1 MATYSTVQST
11 FPKVAEQI
19 INYNKNIVDILT
31 NLSKISETQ
40 DTVISFTVA
49 DENGVSRSYT
59 MPSLLGIQKELQRL
73 DNNIKSLYSIDASGS
88 LVRTEG
94 SNAFK
99 KIITVDLNREP
110 QDIGVLTSVAKF
122 KQSPNWF
129 FDSLLNPLLSV
140 EFDLTGIDDNVRKIQ
155 SRRYIVD
162 FAKNSDGTLT
172 TLGQS
177 ALNSFNDNFIGKAT
191 GAGDLSSFLNWH
203 RTTPGVVEPNN
214 PRYDEQIFDCE
225 PNSVQFDGLFD
236 VLKMDEDR
244 INRKLFIVL
253 NKLEYRDILSNS
265 SRNLAIGDEVVV
277 NTIGQ
282 NSKASTRYKII
293 EINTNSY
300 GDGAGVRME
309 RLDGFDPITT
319 GIGTLKLYS
328 PVIYSKKVRISIG
341 YDERN
346 VVFLKP
352 VNADSNIVAKN
363 WSRGT
368 AFYTNDLL
376 LEDSSDAN
384 GTSLQQFYIDYVYD
398 YGTVLKDL
406 VAKKIPNTLAGQPNI
421 VTLNPDNFKVVQINQ
436 HLTDTPDANLI
447 KQKHNIQLNLK
458 SEIEQLQSA
467 ISDRG
472 KKLKVSKFKSISEKK
487 KFDIEIDDLQ
497 LKRES
502 KAKQL
507 ATIAQEIINISNN
520 PNSKVEPKFRLRGFW
535 SIPESVAT
543 RGTKPQEI
551 VQFRVQYKYVSK
563 DGKETPVE
571 TFQVDSANN
580 KASFSNWEEFK
591 TDARKR
597 VFDSTTGE
605 YSWQMEDVADA
616 DTPNINQIDIPIQQ
630 NETVQFRVKAI
641 SEVGWPDSA
650 VESEWSEI
658 LSIEFPDDLNNVY
671 QENDINAILQS
682 ATKEELK
689 VTMSNELTAK
699 GLDEHLADQITV
711 EGKVYLHDSES
722 ILSGFKDE
730 NGQSL
735 DLYEYLQ
742 SLQNRIKSLEDRI
755 NRVKGE
761 LEVIVFRNNQEFA
774 ISNGSETVFNVEC
787 EDYLESFTAQGV
799 PTGRVYE
806 NNIYVIK
813 DFVVRIRNKSTSP
826 LGLLSNRTYLQN
838 SAVYNTAVPQC
849 FWVNDKDELMT
860 SDISGSTKT
869 QINYQFVW
877 SVNYDSV
884 SDTTV
889 TKLSENVGN
898 AFTTNNSITGVL
910 SSNEFNVGY
919 NETNVLNF
927 IGNNLSLLEPIKWI
941 DNSTSVASTTK
952 LLTTIHPVVQD
963 LEKITE
969 TNSDKVKT
977 INTGEQNDI
986 IVPINIYFKLNA
998 LDTNQQG
1005 LNYQYVNLNNSTKTV
1020 KHIKKIKF
1028 FLENESENRP
1038 FTFSLKFN
1046 INRNKVIM
1054 KKITPALNTQIK

>member
-1 MATYSTVQST
+1 MATYSTVQSS

-19 INYNKNIVDILT
+19 INYNKNIIDILT
-31 NLSKISETQ
+31 NLSKITETQ
-40 DTVISFTVA
+40 NTTIDFTVA
-49 DENGVSRSYT
+49 DENGAAKTYT
-59 MPSLLGIQKELQRL
+59 MPSLLGINKELQRL
-73 DNNIKSLYSIDASGS
+73 ESNIKSLYSIDGVGS
-88 LVRTEG
+88 LIRTEG
-94 SNAFK
+94 SNNFK
-99 KIITVDLNREP
+99 KIITIDLNREP
-110 QDIGVLTSVAKF
+110 QDLGIISSVVKF

-140 EFDLTGIDDNVRKIQ
+140 EFDLSGIEDNVRKIL

-162 FAKNSDGTLT
+162 FAKNTDGTIT
-172 TLGQS
+172 PLGQS
-177 ALNSFNDNFIGKAT
+177 ALNSFNDNFVGKAT
-191 GAGDLSSFLNWH
+191 GAGSLNNFLNWH
-203 RTTPGVVEPNN
+203 TTTPGVVDPNN
-214 PRYDEQIFDCE
+214 PRYDEQMFDCE
-225 PNSVQFDGLFD
+225 PNTLLYDGLFN
-236 VLKMDEDR
+236 VFKFNEDK
-244 INRKLFIVL
+244 INRKLFVVL
-253 NKLEYRDILSNS
+253 DKLEYRDIQNNS
-265 SRNLAIGDEVVV
+265 QRTLAIGDELIV
-277 NTIGQ
+277 NTLGQ
-282 NSKASTRYKII
+282 NIKAASRYKII
-293 EINTNSY
+293 EINTS
-300 GDGAGVRME
+300 ASSPQLRLE
-309 RLDGFDPITT
+309 RIEGFDPITV

-328 PVIYSKKVRISIG
+328 PVAFAKRVRISIG

-346 VVFLKP
+346 VIFLKP
-352 VNADSNIVAKN
+352 VSAETNIVAKN
-363 WSRGT
+363 WSSGT
-368 AFYTNDLL
+368 AFFTNDLL
-376 LEDSSDAN
+376 LEDASAAN

-406 VAKKIPNTLAGQPNI
+406 VAKKIPNALAGQPNL
-421 VTLNPDNFKVVQINQ
+421 VTLNSDNFKVVQINQ

-447 KQKHNIQLNLK
+447 KQKHNIQLNIK
-458 SEIEQLQSA
+458 SEIEQIQNA

-472 KKLKVSKFKSISEKK
+472 KKLKISKFKSISEKK
-487 KFDIEIDDLQ
+487 KFDIDLDDLQ

-507 ATIAQEIINISNN
+507 STIAQEIINISNN

-535 SIPESVAT
+535 SIPEAVAT

-551 VQFRVQYKYVSK
+551 VQFKVQYKYVSK

-571 TFQVDSANN
+571 TFQVDNANN
-580 KASFSNWEEFK
+580 KAAFSNWETYT

-597 VFDSTTGE
+597 VFDAKTGE
-605 YSWQMEDVADA
+605 YSWQIENVADA
-616 DTPNINQIDIPIQQ
+616 DTPNINQIDISIQQ
-630 NETVQFRVKAI
+630 NESVQFRVAAI
-641 SEVGWPDSA
+641 SEVGWPDSP
-650 VESEWSEI
+650 VISEYSEI
-658 LSIEFPDDLNNVY
+658 LTIEFPDDLNNVY

-689 VTMSNELTAK
+689 VSMSNELSAK
-699 GLDEHLADQITV
+699 GLDDHLSEQLTID
-711 EGKVYLHDSES
+711 GKFYSHDSDS

-730 NGQSL
+730 NGASL

-742 SLQNRIKSLEDRI
+742 TLQNRIKSLEDRI

-761 LEVIVFRNNQEFA
+761 LEIIVFRNNQEFT
-774 ISNGSETVFNVEC
+774 ITNGSETVFNIEC
-787 EDYLESFTAQGV
+787 EDYLESFTAQGI

-813 DFVVRIRNKSTSP
+813 DFVVRIKNKSTSP

-838 SAVYNTAVPQC
+838 SSVYNTSVPQS
-849 FWVNDKDELMT
+849 FWVNEKDELMT

-869 QINYQFVW
+869 QINNQFIW

-884 SDTTV
+884 SDSSV
-889 TKLSENVGN
+889 AKLSENIGN
-898 AFTTNNSITGVL
+898 NFTTNNSITGIL
-910 SSNEFNVGY
+910 SSKEFNAGY
-919 NETNVLNF
+919 IETTVLNF

-952 LLTTIHPVVQD
+952 LLTSIHPVVQD

-977 INTGEQNDI
+977 VNSGDQNDI
-986 IVPINIYFKLNA
+986 IIPINIYFKMNA

-1005 LNYQYVNLNNSTKTV
+1005 LNYQYVNLNNSNKTI

-1028 FLENESENRP
+1028 FLENEAENRP

-1046 INRNKVIM
+1046 INRNKVIL

>member
-1 MATYSTVQST
+1 MATYSTVQSS

-19 INYNKNIVDILT
+19 INYNKNIIDILT
-31 NLSKISETQ
+31 NLSKITETQ
-40 DTVISFTVA
+40 NTTIDFTVA
-49 DENGVSRSYT
+49 DENGAAKTYT

-73 DNNIKSLYSIDASGS
+73 ESNIKSLYSIDGPGS
-88 LVRTEG
+88 LIRTEG
-94 SNAFK
+94 SNNFK
-99 KIITVDLNREP
+99 KIITIDLNREP
-110 QDIGVLTSVAKF
+110 QDLGIISSVVKF

-140 EFDLTGIDDNVRKIQ
+140 EFDLSGIEDNVRKIL

-162 FAKNSDGTLT
+162 FAKNTDGTIT
-172 TLGQS
+172 PLGQS
-177 ALNSFNDNFIGKAT
+177 ALNSFNDNFVGKAT
-191 GAGDLSSFLNWH
+191 GAGSLNNFLNWH
-203 RTTPGVVEPNN
+203 TTTPGVVDPNN
-214 PRYDEQIFDCE
+214 PRYDEQMFDCE
-225 PNSVQFDGLFD
+225 PNTLLYDGLFN
-236 VLKMDEDR
+236 VNAFDEDK
-244 INRKLFIVL
+244 INRKLFVVL
-253 NKLEYRDILSNS
+253 DKLEYRDIQNNS
-265 SRNLAIGDEVVV
+265 QRTLAIGDELIV
-277 NTIGQ
+277 NTLGQ
-282 NSKASTRYKII
+282 NIKAASRYKII
-293 EINTNSY
+293 EINTS
-300 GDGAGVRME
+300 ASSPRLRLE
-309 RLDGFDPITT
+309 RIEGFDPITV

-328 PVIYSKKVRISIG
+328 PVAFAKRVRISIG

-346 VVFLKP
+346 VIFLKP
-352 VNADSNIVAKN
+352 VNAETNIIAKN
-363 WSRGT
+363 WSSGT
-368 AFYTNDLL
+368 AFFTNDLL
-376 LEDSSDAN
+376 LEDSSAAN

-406 VAKKIPNTLAGQPNI
+406 VAKKIPNALAGQPNS
-421 VTLNPDNFKVVQINQ
+421 VTLNSDNFKVVQINQ

-447 KQKHNIQLNLK
+447 KQKHNIQLNIK
-458 SEIEQLQSA
+458 SEIEQIQNA

-472 KKLKVSKFKSISEKK
+472 KKLKISKFKSISEKK
-487 KFDIEIDDLQ
+487 KFDIDLDDLQ

-507 ATIAQEIINISNN
+507 STIAQEIINISNN

-535 SIPESVAT
+535 SIPEAVAT

-551 VQFRVQYKYVSK
+551 VQFKVQYKYVSK

-571 TFQVDSANN
+571 TFQVDNTNN
-580 KASFSNWEEFK
+580 KAAFSNWETYT

-597 VFDSTTGE
+597 VFDAKTGE
-605 YSWQMEDVADA
+605 YSWQIENVADA

-630 NETVQFRVKAI
+630 NESVQFRVAAI
-641 SEVGWPDSA
+641 SEVGWPDSP
-650 VESEWSEI
+650 VESEYSEI
-658 LSIEFPDDLNNVY
+658 LTIEFPDDLNNVY

-689 VTMSNELTAK
+689 VSMSNELSAK
-699 GLDEHLADQITV
+699 GLDDHLSEQLTID
-711 EGKVYLHDSES
+711 GKFYSHDSDS

-730 NGQSL
+730 NGASL

-742 SLQNRIKSLEDRI
+742 TLQNRIKSLEDRI

-761 LEVIVFRNNQEFA
+761 LEIIVFRNNQEFT
-774 ISNGSETVFNVEC
+774 ITNGSETVFNIEC
-787 EDYLESFTAQGV
+787 EDYLESFTAQGI

-813 DFVVRIRNKSTSP
+813 DFVVRIKNKSTSP

-838 SAVYNTAVPQC
+838 SSVYNTSVPQS
-849 FWVNDKDELMT
+849 FWVNEKDELMT

-869 QINYQFVW
+869 QINNQFIW

-884 SDTTV
+884 SDSSV
-889 TKLSENVGN
+889 AKLSENIGN
-898 AFTTNNSITGVL
+898 NFTTNNSITGIL
-910 SSNEFNVGY
+910 SSKEFNAGY
-919 NETNVLNF
+919 IETTVLNF

-952 LLTTIHPVVQD
+952 LLTSIHPVVQD

-977 INTGEQNDI
+977 VNSGDQNDI
-986 IVPINIYFKLNA
+986 IIPINIYFKMNA

-1005 LNYQYVNLNNSTKTV
+1005 LNYQYVNLNNSNKTI

-1028 FLENESENRP
+1028 FLENEAENRP

-1046 INRNKVIM
+1046 INRNKVIL

>member
-1 MATYSTVQST
+1 MATYSTVQSS

-19 INYNKNIVDILT
+19 INYNKNIIDILT
-31 NLSKISETQ
+31 NLSKITETQ
-40 DTVISFTVA
+40 NTTIDFTVA
-49 DENGVSRSYT
+49 DENGAAKTYT
-59 MPSLLGIQKELQRL
+59 MPSLLGINKELQRL
-73 DNNIKSLYSIDASGS
+73 ESNIKSLYSIDGPGS
-88 LVRTEG
+88 LIRTEG
-94 SNAFK
+94 SNNFK
-99 KIITVDLNREP
+99 KIITIDLNREP
-110 QDIGVLTSVAKF
+110 QDLGIISSVVKF

-140 EFDLTGIDDNVRKIQ
+140 EFDLSGIEDNVRKIL

-162 FAKNSDGTLT
+162 FAKNTDGTIT
-172 TLGQS
+172 PLGQS
-177 ALNSFNDNFIGKAT
+177 ALNSFNDNFVGKAT
-191 GAGDLSSFLNWH
+191 GAGSLNNFLNWH
-203 RTTPGVVEPNN
+203 TTTPGVVDPNN
-214 PRYDEQIFDCE
+214 PRYDEQMFDCE
-225 PNSVQFDGLFD
+225 PNTLLYDGLFN
-236 VLKMDEDR
+236 VFKFNEDK
-244 INRKLFIVL
+244 INRKLFVVL
-253 NKLEYRDILSNS
+253 DKLEYRDIQNNS
-265 SRNLAIGDEVVV
+265 QRTLAIGDELIV
-277 NTIGQ
+277 NTLGQ
-282 NSKASTRYKII
+282 NIKAASRYKII
-293 EINTNSY
+293 EINTS
-300 GDGAGVRME
+300 ASSPQLRLE
-309 RLDGFDPITT
+309 RIEGFDPITV

-328 PVIYSKKVRISIG
+328 PVAFAKRVRISIG

-346 VVFLKP
+346 VIFLKP
-352 VNADSNIVAKN
+352 VSAETNIVAKN
-363 WSRGT
+363 WSSGT
-368 AFYTNDLL
+368 AFFTNDLL
-376 LEDSSDAN
+376 LEDASAAN

-406 VAKKIPNTLAGQPNI
+406 VAKKIPNALAGQPNS
-421 VTLNPDNFKVVQINQ
+421 VTLNSDNFKVVQINQ

-447 KQKHNIQLNLK
+447 KQKHNIQLNIK
-458 SEIEQLQSA
+458 SEIEQIQNA

-472 KKLKVSKFKSISEKK
+472 KKLKISKFKSISEKK
-487 KFDIEIDDLQ
+487 KFDIDLDDLQ

-507 ATIAQEIINISNN
+507 STIAQEIINISNN

-535 SIPESVAT
+535 SIPEAVAT

-551 VQFRVQYKYVSK
+551 VQFKVQYKYVSK

-571 TFQVDSANN
+571 TFQVDNTNN
-580 KASFSNWEEFK
+580 KAAFSNWETYT

-597 VFDSTTGE
+597 VFDAKTGE
-605 YSWQMEDVADA
+605 YSWQIENVADA

-630 NETVQFRVKAI
+630 NESVQFRVAAI
-641 SEVGWPDSA
+641 SEVGWPDSP
-650 VESEWSEI
+650 VESEYSEI
-658 LSIEFPDDLNNVY
+658 LTIEFPDDLNNVY

-689 VTMSNELTAK
+689 VSMSNELSAK
-699 GLDEHLADQITV
+699 GLDDHLSEQLTID
-711 EGKVYLHDSES
+711 GKFYSHDSDS

-730 NGQSL
+730 NGASL

-742 SLQNRIKSLEDRI
+742 TLQNRIKSLEDRI

-761 LEVIVFRNNQEFA
+761 LEIIVFRNNQEFT
-774 ISNGSETVFNVEC
+774 ITNGSETVFNIEC
-787 EDYLESFTAQGV
+787 EDYLESFTAQGI

-813 DFVVRIRNKSTSP
+813 DFVVRIKNKSTSP

-838 SAVYNTAVPQC
+838 SSVYNTSVPQS
-849 FWVNDKDELMT
+849 FWVNEKDELMT

-869 QINYQFVW
+869 QINNQFIW

-884 SDTTV
+884 SDSSV
-889 TKLSENVGN
+889 AKLSENIGN
-898 AFTTNNSITGVL
+898 NFTTNNSITGIL
-910 SSNEFNVGY
+910 SSKEFNAGY
-919 NETNVLNF
+919 IETTVLNF

-952 LLTTIHPVVQD
+952 LLTSIHPVVQD

-977 INTGEQNDI
+977 VNSGDQNDI
-986 IVPINIYFKLNA
+986 IIPINIYFKMNA

-1005 LNYQYVNLNNSTKTV
+1005 LNYQYVNLNNSNKTI

-1028 FLENESENRP
+1028 FLENEAENRP

-1046 INRNKVIM
+1046 INRNKVIL

>member
-1 MATYSTVQST
+1 MATFSTVQSS

-40 DTVISFTVA
+40 DTTVQFTVA
-49 DENGVSRSYT
+49 DENGASRSYT
-59 MPSLLGIQKELQRL
+59 MPSLLGIQKELERL
-73 DNNIKSLYSIDASGS
+73 DMNIRSLYSIDAAGS
-88 LVRTEG
+88 LIRTEG
-94 SNAFK
+94 SNSFK

-110 QDIGVLTSVAKF
+110 QDLGIISSVAKF

-140 EFDLTGIDDNVRKIQ
+140 EFELAGMEDSVRKIL

-162 FAKNSDGTLT
+162 FAKNNDGTLT

-177 ALNSFNDNFIGKAT
+177 ALNSFNDNFVGKAT
-191 GAGDLSSFLNWH
+191 GAGSLTNFLNWH
-203 RTTPGVVEPNN
+203 RQTPGVMEPNN
-214 PRYDEQIFDCE
+214 PRYDEQMFDLE
-225 PNSVQFDGLFD
+225 PNSLQYEGIFNVTT
-236 VLKMDEDR
+236 MRPDR
-244 INRKLFIVL
+244 INRKLFIQL
-253 NKLEYRDILSNS
+253 DKLEYRDIQNNTQRTLVV
-265 SRNLAIGDEVVV
+265 GDELLV
-277 NTIGQ
+277 NTFGQ
-282 NSKASTRYKII
+282 SAKASTRYKIL
-293 EINTNSY
+293 EINTDV
-300 GDGAGVRME
+300 GFGVRLE
-309 RLDGFDPITT
+309 RIDGFDPITV

-328 PVIYSKKVRISIG
+328 PVLYSKRVRISIG

-352 VNADSNIVAKN
+352 VNAENNLVAKN
-363 WSRGT
+363 WSSGT

-376 LEDSSDAN
+376 LEDPSDAN
-384 GTSLQQFYIDYVYD
+384 GTSLQQFYVDYVYD

-406 VAKKIPNTLAGQPNI
+406 VAKKIPNTLASAPNV

-436 HLTDTPDANLI
+436 HLTDTPDANLV
-447 KQKHNIQLNLK
+447 KQKHNIQLNIK
-458 SEIEQLQSA
+458 SEIEQIQNA

-472 KKLKVSKFKSISEKK
+472 KKLKVTKFKSISEKK
-487 KFDIEIDDLQ
+487 KFDIELDDLQ
-497 LKRES
+497 LKRAS

-507 ATIAQEIINISNN
+507 ADIAKEIINISNN
-520 PNSKVEPKFRLRGFW
+520 PNSKVEPKFRMRGFW
-535 SIPESVAT
+535 AMPESVAT

-571 TFQVDSANN
+571 TFQVDNPN
-580 KASFSNWEEFK
+580 KLASFSNWIEFK

-597 VFDSTTGE
+597 TFDPTTGE
-605 YSWQMEDVADA
+605 YSWKIEDVESA

-630 NETVQFRVKAI
+630 NETIQFRVASI
-641 SEVGWPDSA
+641 SEVGWPDSP
-650 VESEWSEI
+650 VESEFSEI
-658 LSIEFPDDLNNVY
+658 LTVSFPDDLNNVY
-671 QENDINAILQS
+671 QENDINAILQAAS
-682 ATKEELK
+682 KEELK
-689 VTMSNELTAK
+689 ITMTNELTSK
-699 GLDEHLADQITV
+699 GLDEHLSEQITID
-711 EGKVYLHDSES
+711 GKVYLHDTQS
-722 ILSGFKDE
+722 IISGFKDE
-730 NGQSL
+730 NGNSL

-742 SLQNRIKSLEDRI
+742 SLQNRIKSLEDKI

-761 LEVIVFRNNQEFA
+761 LEVIVFRNNQEFV
-774 ISNGSETVFNVEC
+774 ITNGSETVFNIEC
-787 EDYLESFTAQGV
+787 EDYLESFTGQGI

-813 DFVVRIRNKSTSP
+813 DFVVRIKNKSTSP

-838 SAVYNTAVPQC
+838 SAVYNTGVPQC
-849 FWVNDKDELMT
+849 FWVNEKDELMT

-889 TKLSENVGN
+889 TKLSENIGN
-898 AFTTNNSITGVL
+898 NFTTNNSVTGIL

-919 NETNVLNF
+919 NETSVLNF
-927 IGNNLSLLEPIKWI
+927 IGNNLSLLEPVKWI

-952 LLTTIHPVVQD
+952 LLTSIHPVVQD

-977 INTGEQNDI
+977 VNSGDSNDI
-986 IVPINIYFKLNA
+986 VIPINIYFKLNA

-1005 LNYQYVNLNNSTKTV
+1005 LNYQYVNFNNSSKTV
-1020 KHIKKIKF
+1020 KHIKKVKF
-1028 FLENESENRP
+1028 FLENEAENRP

>member
-1 MATYSTVQST
+1 MATYSTVQSS

-19 INYNKNIVDILT
+19 INYNKNIIDILT
-31 NLSKISETQ
+31 NLSKITETQ
-40 DTVISFTVA
+40 NTTIDFTVA
-49 DENGVSRSYT
+49 DENGASKTYT

-73 DNNIKSLYSIDASGS
+73 ESNIKSLYSIDGPGS
-88 LVRTEG
+88 LIRTEG
-94 SNAFK
+94 SNNFK
-99 KIITVDLNREP
+99 KIITIDLNREP
-110 QDIGVLTSVAKF
+110 QDLGIISSVVKF

-140 EFDLTGIDDNVRKIQ
+140 EFDLSGIEDNVRKIL

-162 FAKNSDGTLT
+162 FAKNTDGTIT
-172 TLGQS
+172 PLGQS
-177 ALNSFNDNFIGKAT
+177 ALNSFNDNFVGKAT
-191 GAGDLSSFLNWH
+191 GAGSLNNFLNWH
-203 RTTPGVVEPNN
+203 TTTPGVVDPNN
-214 PRYDEQIFDCE
+214 PRYDEQMFDCE
-225 PNSVQFDGLFD
+225 PNTLLYDGLFN
-236 VLKMDEDR
+236 VNAFDEDK
-244 INRKLFIVL
+244 INRKLFVVL
-253 NKLEYRDILSNS
+253 DKLEYRDIQNNS
-265 SRNLAIGDEVVV
+265 QRTLAIGDELIV
-277 NTIGQ
+277 NTLGQ
-282 NSKASTRYKII
+282 NIKAASRYKII
-293 EINTNSY
+293 EINTS
-300 GDGAGVRME
+300 ASSPRLRLE
-309 RLDGFDPITT
+309 RIEGFDPITV

-328 PVIYSKKVRISIG
+328 PVAFAKRVRISIG

-346 VVFLKP
+346 VIFLKP
-352 VNADSNIVAKN
+352 VNAETNIIAKN
-363 WSRGT
+363 WSSGT
-368 AFYTNDLL
+368 AFFTNDLL
-376 LEDSSDAN
+376 LEDSSAAN

-406 VAKKIPNTLAGQPNI
+406 VAKKIPNALAGQPNS
-421 VTLNPDNFKVVQINQ
+421 VTLNSDNFKVVQINQ

-447 KQKHNIQLNLK
+447 KQKHNIQLNIK
-458 SEIEQLQSA
+458 SEIEQIQNA

-472 KKLKVSKFKSISEKK
+472 KKLKISKFKSISEKK
-487 KFDIEIDDLQ
+487 KFDIDLDDLQ

-507 ATIAQEIINISNN
+507 STIAQEIINISNN

-535 SIPESVAT
+535 SIPEAVAT

-551 VQFRVQYKYVSK
+551 VQFKVQYKYVSK

-571 TFQVDSANN
+571 TFQVDNTNN
-580 KASFSNWEEFK
+580 KAAFSNWETYT

-597 VFDSTTGE
+597 VFDAKTGE
-605 YSWQMEDVADA
+605 YSWQIENVADA

-630 NETVQFRVKAI
+630 NESVQFRVAAI
-641 SEVGWPDSA
+641 SEVGWPDSP
-650 VESEWSEI
+650 VESEYSEI
-658 LSIEFPDDLNNVY
+658 LTIEFPDDLNNVY

-689 VTMSNELTAK
+689 VSMSNELSAK
-699 GLDEHLADQITV
+699 GLDDHLSEQLTID
-711 EGKVYLHDSES
+711 GKFYSHDSDS

-730 NGQSL
+730 NGASL

-742 SLQNRIKSLEDRI
+742 TLQNRIKSLEDRI

-761 LEVIVFRNNQEFA
+761 LEIIVFRNNQEFT
-774 ISNGSETVFNVEC
+774 ITNGSETVFNIEC
-787 EDYLESFTAQGV
+787 EDYLESFTAQGI

-813 DFVVRIRNKSTSP
+813 DFVVRIKNKSTSP

-838 SAVYNTAVPQC
+838 SSVYNTSVPQS
-849 FWVNDKDELMT
+849 FWVNEKDELMT

-869 QINYQFVW
+869 QINNQFIW

-884 SDTTV
+884 SDSSV
-889 TKLSENVGN
+889 AKLSENIGN
-898 AFTTNNSITGVL
+898 NFTTNNSITGIL
-910 SSNEFNVGY
+910 SSKEFNAGY
-919 NETNVLNF
+919 IETTVLNF

-952 LLTTIHPVVQD
+952 LLTSIHPVVQD

-977 INTGEQNDI
+977 VNSGDQNDI
-986 IVPINIYFKLNA
+986 IIPINIYFKMNA

-1005 LNYQYVNLNNSTKTV
+1005 LNYQYVNLNNSNKTI

-1028 FLENESENRP
+1028 FLENEAENRP

-1046 INRNKVIM
+1046 INRNKVIL

>member
-1 MATYSTVQST
+1 MATYSTVQSS

-19 INYNKNIVDILT
+19 INYNKNIIDILT
-31 NLSKISETQ
+31 NLSKITETQ
-40 DTVISFTVA
+40 NTTIDFTVA
-49 DENGVSRSYT
+49 DENGASKTYT

-73 DNNIKSLYSIDASGS
+73 ESNIKSLYSIDGPGS
-88 LVRTEG
+88 LIRTEG
-94 SNAFK
+94 SNNFK
-99 KIITVDLNREP
+99 KIITIDLNREP
-110 QDIGVLTSVAKF
+110 QDLGIISSVVKF

-140 EFDLTGIDDNVRKIQ
+140 EFDLSGIEDNVRKML

-162 FAKNSDGTLT
+162 FAKNTDGTIT
-172 TLGQS
+172 PLGQS
-177 ALNSFNDNFIGKAT
+177 ALNSFNDNFVGKAT
-191 GAGDLSSFLNWH
+191 GAGSLNNFLNWH
-203 RTTPGVVEPNN
+203 TTTPGVVDPNN
-214 PRYDEQIFDCE
+214 PRYDEQMFDCE
-225 PNSVQFDGLFD
+225 PNTLLYDGLFN
-236 VLKMDEDR
+236 VNAFDEDK
-244 INRKLFIVL
+244 INRKLFVVL
-253 NKLEYRDILSNS
+253 DKLEYRDIQNNS
-265 SRNLAIGDEVVV
+265 QRTLAIGDELIV
-277 NTIGQ
+277 NTLGQ
-282 NSKASTRYKII
+282 NIKAASRYKII
-293 EINTNSY
+293 EINTS
-300 GDGAGVRME
+300 ASSPRLRLE
-309 RLDGFDPITT
+309 RIEGFDPITV

-328 PVIYSKKVRISIG
+328 PVAFAKRVRISIG

-346 VVFLKP
+346 VIFLKP
-352 VNADSNIVAKN
+352 VNAETNIVAKN
-363 WSRGT
+363 WSSGT
-368 AFYTNDLL
+368 AFFTNDLL
-376 LEDSSDAN
+376 LEDASAAN

-406 VAKKIPNTLAGQPNI
+406 VAKKIPNALAGQPNS
-421 VTLNPDNFKVVQINQ
+421 VTLNSDNFKVVQINQ

-447 KQKHNIQLNLK
+447 KQKHNIQLNIK
-458 SEIEQLQSA
+458 SEIEQIQNA

-472 KKLKVSKFKSISEKK
+472 KKLKISKFKSISEKK
-487 KFDIEIDDLQ
+487 KFDIDLDDLQ

-507 ATIAQEIINISNN
+507 STIAQEIINISNN

-535 SIPESVAT
+535 SIPEAVAT

-551 VQFRVQYKYVSK
+551 VQFKVQYKYVSK

-571 TFQVDSANN
+571 TFQVDNTNN
-580 KASFSNWEEFK
+580 KAAFSNWETYT

-597 VFDSTTGE
+597 VFDAKTGE
-605 YSWQMEDVADA
+605 YSWQIENVADA

-630 NETVQFRVKAI
+630 NESVQFRVAAI
-641 SEVGWPDSA
+641 SEVGWPESP
-650 VESEWSEI
+650 VESEYSEI
-658 LSIEFPDDLNNVY
+658 LTIEFPDDLNNVY

-689 VTMSNELTAK
+689 VSMSNELSAK
-699 GLDEHLADQITV
+699 GLDDHLSEQLTID
-711 EGKVYLHDSES
+711 GKFYSHDSDS

-730 NGQSL
+730 NGASL

-742 SLQNRIKSLEDRI
+742 TLQNRIKSLEDRI

-761 LEVIVFRNNQEFA
+761 LEIIVFRNNQEFT
-774 ISNGSETVFNVEC
+774 ITNGSETVFNIEC
-787 EDYLESFTAQGV
+787 EDYLESFTAQGI

-813 DFVVRIRNKSTSP
+813 DFVVRIKNKSTSP

-838 SAVYNTAVPQC
+838 SSVYNTSVPQS
-849 FWVNDKDELMT
+849 FWVNEKDELMT

-869 QINYQFVW
+869 QINNQFIW

-884 SDTTV
+884 SDSSV
-889 TKLSENVGN
+889 AKLSENIGN
-898 AFTTNNSITGVL
+898 NFTTNNSITGIL
-910 SSNEFNVGY
+910 SSKEFNAGY
-919 NETNVLNF
+919 IETTVLNF

-952 LLTTIHPVVQD
+952 LLTSIHPVVQD

-977 INTGEQNDI
+977 VNSGDQNDI
-986 IVPINIYFKLNA
+986 IIPINIYFKMNA

-1005 LNYQYVNLNNSTKTV
+1005 LNYQYVNLNNSNKTI

-1028 FLENESENRP
+1028 FLENEAENRP

-1046 INRNKVIM
+1046 INRNKVIL

>member
-1 MATYSTVQST
+1 MATYSTVQSS

-19 INYNKNIVDILT
+19 INYNKNIIDILT
-31 NLSKISETQ
+31 NLSKITETQ
-40 DTVISFTVA
+40 NTTIDFTVA
-49 DENGVSRSYT
+49 DENGASKTYT
-59 MPSLLGIQKELQRL
+59 MPSLLGINKELQRL
-73 DNNIKSLYSIDASGS
+73 ESNIKSLYSIDGPGS
-88 LVRTEG
+88 LIRTEG
-94 SNAFK
+94 SNSFK
-99 KIITVDLNREP
+99 KIITIDLNREP
-110 QDIGVLTSVAKF
+110 QDLGIISSVVKF

-140 EFDLTGIDDNVRKIQ
+140 EFDLSGIEDNVRKML

-162 FAKNSDGTLT
+162 FAKNTDGTIT
-172 TLGQS
+172 PLGQS
-177 ALNSFNDNFIGKAT
+177 ALNSFNDNFVGKAT
-191 GAGDLSSFLNWH
+191 GAGSLNNFLNWH
-203 RTTPGVVEPNN
+203 TTTPGVVDPNN
-214 PRYDEQIFDCE
+214 PRYDEQMFDCE
-225 PNSVQFDGLFD
+225 PNTLLYDGLFN
-236 VLKMDEDR
+236 VFKFNEDK
-244 INRKLFIVL
+244 INRKLFVVL
-253 NKLEYRDILSNS
+253 DKLEYRDIQNNS
-265 SRNLAIGDEVVV
+265 QRTLAIGDELIV
-277 NTIGQ
+277 NTLGQ
-282 NSKASTRYKII
+282 NIKAASRYKII
-293 EINTNSY
+293 EINTS
-300 GDGAGVRME
+300 ASSPQLRLE
-309 RLDGFDPITT
+309 RIEGFDPITV

-328 PVIYSKKVRISIG
+328 PVAFAKRVRISIG

-346 VVFLKP
+346 VIFLKP
-352 VNADSNIVAKN
+352 VNAETNIVAKN
-363 WSRGT
+363 WSSGT
-368 AFYTNDLL
+368 AFFTNDLL
-376 LEDSSDAN
+376 LEDASAAN

-406 VAKKIPNTLAGQPNI
+406 VAKKIPNALAGQPNS
-421 VTLNPDNFKVVQINQ
+421 VTLNSDNFKVVQINQ

-447 KQKHNIQLNLK
+447 KQKHNIQLNIK
-458 SEIEQLQSA
+458 SEIEQIQNA

-472 KKLKVSKFKSISEKK
+472 KKLKISKFKSISEKK
-487 KFDIEIDDLQ
+487 KFDIDLDDLQ

-507 ATIAQEIINISNN
+507 STIAQEIINISNN

-535 SIPESVAT
+535 SIPEAVAT

-551 VQFRVQYKYVSK
+551 VQFKVQYKYVSK

-571 TFQVDSANN
+571 TFQVDNTNN
-580 KASFSNWEEFK
+580 KAAFSNWETYT

-597 VFDSTTGE
+597 VFDAKTGE
-605 YSWQMEDVADA
+605 YSWQIENVADA
-616 DTPNINQIDIPIQQ
+616 DTPNINQIDISIQQ
-630 NETVQFRVKAI
+630 NESVQFRVAAI
-641 SEVGWPDSA
+641 SEVGWPDSP
-650 VESEWSEI
+650 VISEYSEI
-658 LSIEFPDDLNNVY
+658 LTIEFPDDLNNVY

-689 VTMSNELTAK
+689 VSMSNELSAK
-699 GLDEHLADQITV
+699 GLDDHLSEQLTID
-711 EGKVYLHDSES
+711 GKFYSHDSDS

-730 NGQSL
+730 NGASL

-742 SLQNRIKSLEDRI
+742 TLQNRIKSLEDRI

-761 LEVIVFRNNQEFA
+761 LEIIVFRNNQEFT
-774 ISNGSETVFNVEC
+774 ITNGSETVFNIEC
-787 EDYLESFTAQGV
+787 EDYLESFTAQGI

-813 DFVVRIRNKSTSP
+813 DFVVRIKNKSTSP

-838 SAVYNTAVPQC
+838 SSVYNTSVPQS
-849 FWVNDKDELMT
+849 FWVNEKDELMT

-869 QINYQFVW
+869 QINNQFIW

-884 SDTTV
+884 SDSSV
-889 TKLSENVGN
+889 AKLSENIGN
-898 AFTTNNSITGVL
+898 NFTTNNSITGIL
-910 SSNEFNVGY
+910 SSKEFNAGY
-919 NETNVLNF
+919 IETTVLNF

-952 LLTTIHPVVQD
+952 LLTSIHPVVQD

-977 INTGEQNDI
+977 VNSGDQNDI
-986 IVPINIYFKLNA
+986 IIPINIYFKMNA

-1005 LNYQYVNLNNSTKTV
+1005 LNYQYVNLNNSNKTI

-1028 FLENESENRP
+1028 FLENEAENRP

-1046 INRNKVIM
+1046 INRNKVIL

>member
-1 MATYSTVQST
+1 MATYSTVQSS

-19 INYNKNIVDILT
+19 INYNKNIIDILT
-31 NLSKISETQ
+31 NLSKITETQ
-40 DTVISFTVA
+40 NTTIDFTVA
-49 DENGVSRSYT
+49 DENGASKTYT

-73 DNNIKSLYSIDASGS
+73 ESNIKSLYSIDGPGS
-88 LVRTEG
+88 LIRTEG
-94 SNAFK
+94 SNNFK
-99 KIITVDLNREP
+99 KIITIDLNREP
-110 QDIGVLTSVAKF
+110 QDLGIISSVVKF

-140 EFDLTGIDDNVRKIQ
+140 EFDLSGIEDNVRKML

-162 FAKNSDGTLT
+162 FAKNTDGTIT
-172 TLGQS
+172 PLGQS
-177 ALNSFNDNFIGKAT
+177 ALNSFNDNFVGKAT
-191 GAGDLSSFLNWH
+191 GAGSLNNFLNWH
-203 RTTPGVVEPNN
+203 TTTPGVVDPNN
-214 PRYDEQIFDCE
+214 PRYDEQMFDCE
-225 PNSVQFDGLFD
+225 PNTLLYDGLFN
-236 VLKMDEDR
+236 VNAFDEDK
-244 INRKLFIVL
+244 INRKLFVVL
-253 NKLEYRDILSNS
+253 DKLEYRDIQNNS
-265 SRNLAIGDEVVV
+265 QRTLAIGDELIV
-277 NTIGQ
+277 NTLGQ
-282 NSKASTRYKII
+282 NIKAASRYRII
-293 EINTNSY
+293 EINTS
-300 GDGAGVRME
+300 ASSPRLRLE
-309 RLDGFDPITT
+309 RIEGFDPITV

-328 PVIYSKKVRISIG
+328 PVAFAKRVRISIG

-346 VVFLKP
+346 VIFLKP
-352 VNADSNIVAKN
+352 VNAETNIVAKN
-363 WSRGT
+363 WSSGT
-368 AFYTNDLL
+368 AFFTNDLL
-376 LEDSSDAN
+376 LEDASAAN

-406 VAKKIPNTLAGQPNI
+406 VAKKIPNALAGQPNS
-421 VTLNPDNFKVVQINQ
+421 VTLNSDNFKVVQINQ

-447 KQKHNIQLNLK
+447 KQKHNIQLNIK
-458 SEIEQLQSA
+458 SEIEQIQNA

-472 KKLKVSKFKSISEKK
+472 KKLKISKFKSISEKK
-487 KFDIEIDDLQ
+487 KFDIDLDDLQ

-507 ATIAQEIINISNN
+507 STIAQEIINISNN

-535 SIPESVAT
+535 SIPEAVAT

-571 TFQVDSANN
+571 TFQVDNANN
-580 KASFSNWEEFK
+580 KAAFSNWETYT

-597 VFDSTTGE
+597 VFDAKTGE
-605 YSWQMEDVADA
+605 YSWQIENVADA
-616 DTPNINQIDIPIQQ
+616 DTPNINQIDISIQQ
-630 NETVQFRVKAI
+630 NESVQFRVAAI
-641 SEVGWPDSA
+641 SEVGWPDSP
-650 VESEWSEI
+650 VISEYSEI
-658 LSIEFPDDLNNVY
+658 LTIEFPDDLNNVY

-689 VTMSNELTAK
+689 VSMSNELSAK
-699 GLDEHLADQITV
+699 GLDDHLSEQLTID
-711 EGKVYLHDSES
+711 GKFYSHDSDS

-730 NGQSL
+730 NGASL

-742 SLQNRIKSLEDRI
+742 TLQNRIKSLEDRI

-761 LEVIVFRNNQEFA
+761 LEIIVFRNNQEFT
-774 ISNGSETVFNVEC
+774 ITNGSETVFNIEC
-787 EDYLESFTAQGV
+787 EDYLESFTAQGI

-813 DFVVRIRNKSTSP
+813 DFVVRIKNKSTSP

-838 SAVYNTAVPQC
+838 SSVYNTSVPQS
-849 FWVNDKDELMT
+849 FWVNEKDELMT

-869 QINYQFVW
+869 QINNQFIW

-884 SDTTV
+884 SDSNV
-889 TKLSENVGN
+889 AKLSENIGN
-898 AFTTNNSITGVL
+898 NFTTNNSITGIL
-910 SSNEFNVGY
+910 SSKEFNAGY
-919 NETNVLNF
+919 IETTVLNF

-952 LLTTIHPVVQD
+952 LLTSIHPVVQD

-977 INTGEQNDI
+977 VNSGDQNDI
-986 IVPINIYFKLNA
+986 IIPINIYFKMNA

-1005 LNYQYVNLNNSTKTV
+1005 LNYQYVNLNNSNKTI

-1028 FLENESENRP
+1028 FLENEAENRP

-1046 INRNKVIM
+1046 INRNKVIL

>member
-1 MATYSTVQST
+1 MATYSTVQSS

-19 INYNKNIVDILT
+19 INYNKNIIDILT
-31 NLSKISETQ
+31 NLSKITETQ
-40 DTVISFTVA
+40 NTTIDFTVA
-49 DENGVSRSYT
+49 DENGASKTYT

-73 DNNIKSLYSIDASGS
+73 ESNIKSLYSIDGPGS
-88 LVRTEG
+88 LIRTEG
-94 SNAFK
+94 SNNFK
-99 KIITVDLNREP
+99 KIITIDLNREP
-110 QDIGVLTSVAKF
+110 QDLGIISSVVKF

-140 EFDLTGIDDNVRKIQ
+140 EFDLSGIEDNVRKML

-162 FAKNSDGTLT
+162 FAKNTDGTIT
-172 TLGQS
+172 PLGQS
-177 ALNSFNDNFIGKAT
+177 ALNSFNDNFVGKAT
-191 GAGDLSSFLNWH
+191 GAGSLNNFLNWH
-203 RTTPGVVEPNN
+203 TTTPGVVDPNN
-214 PRYDEQIFDCE
+214 PRYDEQMFDCE
-225 PNSVQFDGLFD
+225 PNTLLYDGLFN
-236 VLKMDEDR
+236 VNAFDEDK
-244 INRKLFIVL
+244 INRKLFVVL
-253 NKLEYRDILSNS
+253 DKLEYRDIQNNS
-265 SRNLAIGDEVVV
+265 QRTLAIGDELIV
-277 NTIGQ
+277 NTLGQ
-282 NSKASTRYKII
+282 NIKAASRYKII
-293 EINTNSY
+293 EINTS
-300 GDGAGVRME
+300 ASSPRLRLE
-309 RLDGFDPITT
+309 RIEGFDPITV

-328 PVIYSKKVRISIG
+328 PVAFAKRVRISIG

-346 VVFLKP
+346 VIFLKP
-352 VNADSNIVAKN
+352 VNAETNIVAKN
-363 WSRGT
+363 WSSGT
-368 AFYTNDLL
+368 AFFTNDLL
-376 LEDSSDAN
+376 LEDASAAN

-406 VAKKIPNTLAGQPNI
+406 VAKKIPNALAGQPNL
-421 VTLNPDNFKVVQINQ
+421 VTLNSDNFKVVQINQ

-447 KQKHNIQLNLK
+447 KQKHNIQLNIK
-458 SEIEQLQSA
+458 SEIEQIQNA

-472 KKLKVSKFKSISEKK
+472 KKLKISKFKSISEKK
-487 KFDIEIDDLQ
+487 KFDIDLDDLQ

-507 ATIAQEIINISNN
+507 STIAQEIINISNN

-535 SIPESVAT
+535 SIPEAVAT

-551 VQFRVQYKYVSK
+551 VQFKVQYKYVSK

-571 TFQVDSANN
+571 TFQVDNANN
-580 KASFSNWEEFK
+580 KAAFSNWETYT

-597 VFDSTTGE
+597 VFDAKTGE
-605 YSWQMEDVADA
+605 YSWQIENVADA
-616 DTPNINQIDIPIQQ
+616 DTPNINQIDISIQQ
-630 NETVQFRVKAI
+630 NESVQFRVAAI
-641 SEVGWPDSA
+641 SEVGWPDSP
-650 VESEWSEI
+650 VISEYSEI
-658 LSIEFPDDLNNVY
+658 LTIEFPDDLNNVY

-689 VTMSNELTAK
+689 VSMSNELSAK
-699 GLDEHLADQITV
+699 GLDDHLSEQLTID
-711 EGKVYLHDSES
+711 GKFYSHDSDS

-730 NGQSL
+730 NGASL

-742 SLQNRIKSLEDRI
+742 TLQNRIKSLEDRI

-761 LEVIVFRNNQEFA
+761 LEIIVFRNNQEFT
-774 ISNGSETVFNVEC
+774 ITNGSETVFNIEC
-787 EDYLESFTAQGV
+787 EDYLESFTAQGI

-813 DFVVRIRNKSTSP
+813 DFVVRIKNKSTSP

-838 SAVYNTAVPQC
+838 SSVYNTSVPQS
-849 FWVNDKDELMT
+849 FWVNEKDELMT

-869 QINYQFVW
+869 QINNQFIW

-884 SDTTV
+884 SDSSV
-889 TKLSENVGN
+889 AKLSENIGN
-898 AFTTNNSITGVL
+898 NFTTNNSITGIL
-910 SSNEFNVGY
+910 SSKEFNAGY
-919 NETNVLNF
+919 IETTVLNF

-952 LLTTIHPVVQD
+952 LLTSIHPVVQD

-977 INTGEQNDI
+977 VNSGDQNDI
-986 IVPINIYFKLNA
+986 IIPINIYFKMNA

-1005 LNYQYVNLNNSTKTV
+1005 LNYQYVNLNNSNKTI

-1028 FLENESENRP
+1028 FLENEAENRP

-1046 INRNKVIM
+1046 INRNKVIL

>member
-1 MATYSTVQST
+1 MATYSTVQSS

-19 INYNKNIVDILT
+19 INYNKNIIDILT
-31 NLSKISETQ
+31 NLSKITETQ
-40 DTVISFTVA
+40 NTTIDFTVA
-49 DENGVSRSYT
+49 DENGASKTYT

-73 DNNIKSLYSIDASGS
+73 ESNIKSLYSIDGPGS
-88 LVRTEG
+88 LIRTEG
-94 SNAFK
+94 SNNFK
-99 KIITVDLNREP
+99 KIITIDLNREP
-110 QDIGVLTSVAKF
+110 QDLGIISSVVKF

-140 EFDLTGIDDNVRKIQ
+140 EFDLSGIEDNVRKML

-162 FAKNSDGTLT
+162 FAKNTDGTIT
-172 TLGQS
+172 PLGQS
-177 ALNSFNDNFIGKAT
+177 ALNSFNDNFVGKAT
-191 GAGDLSSFLNWH
+191 GAGSLNNFLNWH
-203 RTTPGVVEPNN
+203 TTTPGVVDPNN
-214 PRYDEQIFDCE
+214 PRYDEQMFDCE
-225 PNSVQFDGLFD
+225 PNTLLYDGLFN
-236 VLKMDEDR
+236 VNAFDEDK
-244 INRKLFIVL
+244 INRKLFVVL
-253 NKLEYRDILSNS
+253 DKLEYRDIQNNS
-265 SRNLAIGDEVVV
+265 QRTLAIGDELIV
-277 NTIGQ
+277 NTLGQ
-282 NSKASTRYKII
+282 NIKAASRYRII
-293 EINTNSY
+293 EINTS
-300 GDGAGVRME
+300 ASSPRLRLE
-309 RLDGFDPITT
+309 RIEGFDPITV

-328 PVIYSKKVRISIG
+328 PVAFAKRVRISIG

-346 VVFLKP
+346 VIFLKP
-352 VNADSNIVAKN
+352 VSAETNIVAKN
-363 WSRGT
+363 WSSGT

-376 LEDSSDAN
+376 LEDASVAN

-406 VAKKIPNTLAGQPNI
+406 VAKKIPNALAGQPNS
-421 VTLNPDNFKVVQINQ
+421 VTLNSDNFKVVQINQ

-447 KQKHNIQLNLK
+447 KQKHNIQLNIK
-458 SEIEQLQSA
+458 SEIEQIQNA

-472 KKLKVSKFKSISEKK
+472 KKLKISKFKSISEKK
-487 KFDIEIDDLQ
+487 KFDIDLDDLQ

-507 ATIAQEIINISNN
+507 STIAQEIINISNN

-535 SIPESVAT
+535 SIPEAVAT

-551 VQFRVQYKYVSK
+551 VQFKVQYKYVSK

-571 TFQVDSANN
+571 TFQVDNTNN
-580 KASFSNWEEFK
+580 KAAFSNWETYT

-597 VFDSTTGE
+597 VFDAKTGE
-605 YSWQMEDVADA
+605 YSWQIENVADA
-616 DTPNINQIDIPIQQ
+616 DTPNINQIDISIQQ
-630 NETVQFRVKAI
+630 NESIQFRVAAI
-641 SEVGWPDSA
+641 SEVGWPDSP
-650 VESEWSEI
+650 VISEYSEI
-658 LSIEFPDDLNNVY
+658 LTIEFPDDLNNVY

-689 VTMSNELTAK
+689 VSMSNELSAK
-699 GLDEHLADQITV
+699 GLDDHLSEQLTID
-711 EGKVYLHDSES
+711 GKFYSHDSDS

-730 NGQSL
+730 NGASL

-742 SLQNRIKSLEDRI
+742 TLQNRIKSLEDRI

-761 LEVIVFRNNQEFA
+761 LEIIVFRNNQEFT
-774 ISNGSETVFNVEC
+774 ITNGSETVFNIEC
-787 EDYLESFTAQGV
+787 EDYLESFTAQGI

-813 DFVVRIRNKSTSP
+813 DFVVRIKNKSTSP

-838 SAVYNTAVPQC
+838 SSVYNTSVPQS
-849 FWVNDKDELMT
+849 FWVNEKDELMT

-869 QINYQFVW
+869 QINNQFIW

-884 SDTTV
+884 SDSSV
-889 TKLSENVGN
+889 AKLSENIGN
-898 AFTTNNSITGVL
+898 NFTTNNSITGIL
-910 SSNEFNVGY
+910 SSKEFNAGY
-919 NETNVLNF
+919 IETTVLNF

-952 LLTTIHPVVQD
+952 LLTSIHPVVQD

-977 INTGEQNDI
+977 VNSGDQNDI
-986 IVPINIYFKLNA
+986 IIPINIYFKMNA

-1005 LNYQYVNLNNSTKTV
+1005 LNYQYVNLNNSNKTI

-1028 FLENESENRP
+1028 FLENEAENRP

-1046 INRNKVIM
+1046 INRNKVIL

>member
-1 MATYSTVQST
+1 MATYSTVQSS

-19 INYNKNIVDILT
+19 INYNKNIIDILT
-31 NLSKISETQ
+31 NLSKITETQ
-40 DTVISFTVA
+40 NTTIDFTVA
-49 DENGVSRSYT
+49 DENGASKTYT

-73 DNNIKSLYSIDASGS
+73 ESNIKSLYSIDGPGS
-88 LVRTEG
+88 LIRTEG
-94 SNAFK
+94 SNNFK
-99 KIITVDLNREP
+99 KIITIDLNREP
-110 QDIGVLTSVAKF
+110 QDLGIISSVVKF

-140 EFDLTGIDDNVRKIQ
+140 EFDLSGIEDNVRKML

-162 FAKNSDGTLT
+162 FAKNTDGTIT
-172 TLGQS
+172 PLGQS
-177 ALNSFNDNFIGKAT
+177 ALNSFNDNFVGKAT
-191 GAGDLSSFLNWH
+191 GAGSLNNFLNWH
-203 RTTPGVVEPNN
+203 TTTPGVVDPNN
-214 PRYDEQIFDCE
+214 PRYDEQMFDCE
-225 PNSVQFDGLFD
+225 PNTLLYDGLFN
-236 VLKMDEDR
+236 VNAFDEDK
-244 INRKLFIVL
+244 INRKLFVVL
-253 NKLEYRDILSNS
+253 DKLEYRDIQNNS
-265 SRNLAIGDEVVV
+265 QRTLAIGDELIV
-277 NTIGQ
+277 NTLGQ
-282 NSKASTRYKII
+282 NIKAASRYKII
-293 EINTNSY
+293 EINTS
-300 GDGAGVRME
+300 ASSPRLRLE
-309 RLDGFDPITT
+309 RIEGFDPITV

-328 PVIYSKKVRISIG
+328 PVAFAKRVRISIG

-346 VVFLKP
+346 VIFLKP
-352 VNADSNIVAKN
+352 VNAETNIVAKN
-363 WSRGT
+363 WSSGT
-368 AFYTNDLL
+368 AFFTNDLL
-376 LEDSSDAN
+376 LEDASAAN

-406 VAKKIPNTLAGQPNI
+406 VAKKIPNALAGQPNS
-421 VTLNPDNFKVVQINQ
+421 VTLNSDNFKVVQINQ

-447 KQKHNIQLNLK
+447 KQKHNIQLNIK
-458 SEIEQLQSA
+458 SEIEQIQNA

-472 KKLKVSKFKSISEKK
+472 KKLKISKFKSISEKK
-487 KFDIEIDDLQ
+487 KFDIDLDDLQ

-507 ATIAQEIINISNN
+507 STIAQEIINISNN

-535 SIPESVAT
+535 SIPEAVAT

-551 VQFRVQYKYVSK
+551 VQFKVQYKYVSK

-571 TFQVDSANN
+571 TFQVDNANN
-580 KASFSNWEEFK
+580 KAAFSNWETYT

-597 VFDSTTGE
+597 VFDAKTGE
-605 YSWQMEDVADA
+605 YSWQIENVADA

-630 NETVQFRVKAI
+630 NESVQFRVAAI
-641 SEVGWPDSA
+641 SEVGWPDSP
-650 VESEWSEI
+650 VESEYSEI
-658 LSIEFPDDLNNVY
+658 LTIEFPDDLNNVY

-689 VTMSNELTAK
+689 VSMSNELSAK
-699 GLDEHLADQITV
+699 GLDDHLSEQLTID
-711 EGKVYLHDSES
+711 GKFYSHDSDS

-730 NGQSL
+730 NGASL

-742 SLQNRIKSLEDRI
+742 TLQNRIKSLEDRI

-761 LEVIVFRNNQEFA
+761 LEIIVFRNNQEFT
-774 ISNGSETVFNVEC
+774 ITNGSETVFNIEC
-787 EDYLESFTAQGV
+787 EDYLESFTAQGI

-813 DFVVRIRNKSTSP
+813 DFVVRIKNKSTSP

-838 SAVYNTAVPQC
+838 SSVYNTSVPQS
-849 FWVNDKDELMT
+849 FWVNEKDELMT

-869 QINYQFVW
+869 QINNQFIW

-884 SDTTV
+884 SDSNV
-889 TKLSENVGN
+889 AKLSENIGN
-898 AFTTNNSITGVL
+898 NFTTNNSITGIL
-910 SSNEFNVGY
+910 SSKEFNAGY
-919 NETNVLNF
+919 IETTVLNF

-952 LLTTIHPVVQD
+952 LLTSIHPVVQD

-977 INTGEQNDI
+977 VNSGDQNDI
-986 IVPINIYFKLNA
+986 IIPINIYFKMNA

-1005 LNYQYVNLNNSTKTV
+1005 LNYQYVNLNNSNKTI

-1028 FLENESENRP
+1028 FLENEAENRP

-1046 INRNKVIM
+1046 INRNKVIL

>member
-1 MATYSTVQST
+1 MATYSTVQSS

-19 INYNKNIVDILT
+19 INYNKNVVDILT
-31 NLSKISETQ
+31 NLSKITETQ
-40 DTVISFTVA
+40 DTTISFTVA
-49 DENGVSRSYT
+49 DENGASKSYT

-73 DNNIKSLYSIDASGS
+73 DTNIRSLYSIDGAGS
-88 LVRTEG
+88 LIRTEG
-94 SNAFK
+94 SNNFK

-110 QDIGVLTSVAKF
+110 QDLGIISSVAKF

-129 FDSLLNPLLSV
+129 FDSLLNPLLAV
-140 EFDLTGIDDNVRKIQ
+140 EFDLASVEDSVRKIQ

-162 FAKNSDGTLT
+162 FAKNADGTLT
-172 TLGQS
+172 ALGQS
-177 ALNSFNDNFIGKAT
+177 ALNSFNDNFVGKAT
-191 GAGDLSSFLNWH
+191 GAGSLNNFLNWH
-203 RTTPGVVEPNN
+203 TTTPGVMEPNN
-214 PRYDEQIFDCE
+214 PRYDEQMFDCE
-225 PNSVQFDGLFD
+225 VNTLLYDGLFN
-236 VLKMDEDR
+236 VLQFEEDK
-244 INRKLFIVL
+244 INRKLFIKVD
-253 NKLEYRDILSNS
+253 KLEYRDIQNNS
-265 SRNLAIGDEVVV
+265 QRTLAIGDEMVI
-277 NTIGQ
+277 NTFGQ
-282 NSKASTRYKII
+282 NVKAATRYKIL
-293 EINTNSY
+293 EINTNS
-300 GDGAGVRME
+300 GFGLRME
-309 RLDGFDPITT
+309 RIEGFDPITV
-319 GIGTLKLYS
+319 GIGTLKIYS
-328 PVIYSKKVRISIG
+328 PVSFAKRVRISIG

-352 VNADSNIVAKN
+352 VNAETNIVAKN
-363 WSRGT
+363 WSSGT

-376 LEDSSDAN
+376 LEDSSAAN

-406 VAKKIPNTLAGQPNI
+406 VAKKIPNTLAGTPNA
-421 VTLNPDNFKVVQINQ
+421 VTLNTDNFKVVQINQ

-447 KQKHNIQLNLK
+447 KQKHNIQLNIK
-458 SEIEQLQSA
+458 SEIEQIQNA

-487 KFDIEIDDLQ
+487 KFDIELDDLQ

-502 KAKQL
+502 KSKQL
-507 ATIAQEIINISNN
+507 STIAQEIINISNN
-520 PNSKVEPKFRLRGFW
+520 PNSKVEPKFRMRGFW
-535 SIPESVAT
+535 AMPEAVAT

-571 TFQVDSANN
+571 TFQVDNANN
-580 KASFSNWEEFK
+580 KASFSNWMEFK

-597 VFDSTTGE
+597 VFNATTGE
-605 YSWQMEDVADA
+605 YSWQIENVADA

-630 NETVQFRVKAI
+630 NESVQFRVAAI
-641 SEVGWPDSA
+641 SEVGWPDSP
-650 VESEWSEI
+650 VESEFSEI
-658 LSIEFPDDLNNVY
+658 LTIEFPDDLNNVY

-689 VTMSNELTAK
+689 VNMANELSAK
-699 GLDEHLADQITV
+699 GLDEHLSDQLTID
-711 EGKVYLHDSES
+711 GKVYHHDSAS
-722 ILSGFKDE
+722 VLSGFKDE
-730 NGQSL
+730 NGAAL

-742 SLQNRIKSLEDRI
+742 ALQNRIKSLEDRI

-761 LEVIVFRNNQEFA
+761 LEVIVFRNNQEFG
-774 ISNGSETVFNVEC
+774 ITNGSETVFNVEC
-787 EDYLESFTAQGV
+787 EDYLESFTAQGI

-813 DFVVRIRNKSTSP
+813 DFVVRIKNKSTSP

-838 SAVYNTAVPQC
+838 SAVYNTSVPQS
-849 FWVNDKDELMT
+849 FWVNEKDELMT
-860 SDISGSTKT
+860 SDVSGSTKT
-869 QINYQFVW
+869 QINYQFAW

-884 SDTTV
+884 SDSSV
-889 TKLSENVGN
+889 TKLSENIGN
-898 AFTTNNSITGVL
+898 NFTTNNSITGVL

-919 NETNVLNF
+919 NETTVLNF

-952 LLTTIHPVVQD
+952 LLTSIHPVVQD

-977 INTGEQNDI
+977 VNSGDQNDI
-986 IVPINIYFKLNA
+986 VIPINIYFKLNA

-1005 LNYQYVNLNNSTKTV
+1005 LNYQYVNLNNSNKTV
-1020 KHIKKIKF
+1020 KHIKKVKF
-1028 FLENESENRP
+1028 FLENEAENRP

-1046 INRNKVIM
+1046 INRNKVIL

>member
-40 DTVISFTVA
+40 DTSISFTVA
-49 DENGVSRSYT
+49 DENGVSKSYV

-73 DNNIKSLYSIDASGS
+73 DTNIRSLYSIDASGS
-88 LVRTEG
+88 LIRTEG
-94 SNAFK
+94 SNNFK

-110 QDIGVLTSVAKF
+110 QDLGILSSIAKF

-140 EFDLTGIDDNVRKIQ
+140 EFDLTGIEDSVRKIL

-162 FAKNSDGTLT
+162 FAKNQDGTLT
-172 TLGQS
+172 PLGQS
-177 ALNSFNDNFIGKAT
+177 ALNSFNDNFVGKAT
-191 GAGDLSSFLNWH
+191 GAGSLGNFINWH
-203 RTTPGVVEPNN
+203 RTTPGVMEPEN
-214 PRYDEQIFDCE
+214 PRYDEQMFDCE
-225 PNSVQFDGLFD
+225 PNSLSYDGLFN
-236 VLKMDEDR
+236 VLQFNEDR
-244 INRKLFIVL
+244 INRKLFVQVD
-253 NKLEYRDILSNS
+253 KLEYRDIQNNTQ
-265 SRNLAIGDEVVV
+265 RTLAIGDELLV
-277 NTIGQ
+277 NTFGQ
-282 NSKASTRYKII
+282 NAKSSTRYKIL
-293 EINTNSY
+293 EINTNS
-300 GDGAGVRME
+300 GFGLRLE
-309 RLDGFDPITT
+309 RIEGFDPITT

-328 PVIYSKKVRISIG
+328 PVLFSKRVRISIG

-346 VVFLKP
+346 VIFLKP
-352 VNADSNIVAKN
+352 VNAETNLVAKN
-363 WSRGT
+363 WSSGT

-376 LEDSSDAN
+376 LEDTSSAN

-406 VAKKIPNTLAGQPNI
+406 VAKKTPNTLAGTPNV
-421 VTLNPDNFKVVQINQ
+421 VTLNQDNFKVVQINQ

-447 KQKHNIQLNLK
+447 KQKHNIQLNIK
-458 SEIEQLQSA
+458 SEIEQIQNA

-472 KKLKVSKFKSISEKK
+472 KKLKVTKFKSISEKK
-487 KFDIEIDDLQ
+487 KFDIELVDLS

-520 PNSKVEPKFRLRGFW
+520 PNSKVEPKFRMRGFW
-535 SIPESVAT
+535 AIPEAVAT

-571 TFQVDSANN
+571 TFQVDSPNQL
-580 KASFSNWEEFK
+580 ASYSNWNEFK

-597 VFDSTTGE
+597 IFDATTGE
-605 YSWQMEDVADA
+605 YLWQIENVADA
-616 DTPNINQIDIPIQQ
+616 DTPNINQIDISIQQ
-630 NETVQFRVKAI
+630 NETIKFRVKAI
-641 SEVGWPDSA
+641 SEVGWPESP

-658 LSIEFPDDLNNVY
+658 LSVEFPDDLNNVY

-689 VTMSNELTAK
+689 VNMANELSAK
-699 GLDEHLADQITV
+699 GLDEHLSDQVSIDN
-711 EGKVYLHDSES
+711 KVYHHDSVS

-730 NGQSL
+730 NGASL

-742 SLQNRIKSLEDRI
+742 ALQDRIKSLEDKI
-755 NRVKGE
+755 NRAKGE
-761 LEVIVFRNNQEFA
+761 LEIIVFRNNQEFT

-787 EDYLESFTAQGV
+787 EDYLESFTGQGI

-813 DFVVRIRNKSTSP
+813 DFVVRIKNKSTSP

-838 SAVYNTAVPQC
+838 SQVYNTSVPQC

-898 AFTTNNSITGVL
+898 NFTTNNSITGVL
-910 SSNEFNVGY
+910 ASNEFNVGY

-927 IGNNLSLLEPIKWI
+927 VGNNLSLLEPTKWT
-941 DNSTSVASTTK
+941 DNTISVASTTK

-963 LEKITE
+963 LEKVTE

-977 INTGEQNDI
+977 VNTGIQNDI
-986 IVPINIYFKLNA
+986 IIPINIYFKLNA

-1005 LNYQYVNLNNSTKTV
+1005 LNYQYVNFNNSAKTV

-1028 FLENESENRP
+1028 FLENEAENRP

-1046 INRNKVIM
+1046 INRSKVIL
-1054 KKITPALNTQIK
+1054 KKVTPALNLQIK

>member
-1 MATYSTVQST
+1 M
-11 FPKVAEQI
+11 I
-19 INYNKNIVDILT
+19 
-31 NLSKISETQ
+31 
-40 DTVISFTVA
+40 
-49 DENGVSRSYT
+49 
-59 MPSLLGIQKELQRL
+59 
-73 DNNIKSLYSIDASGS
+73 
-88 LVRTEG
+88 RTEG
-94 SNAFK
+94 SNNFK

-110 QDIGVLTSVAKF
+110 QDLGIISSVAKF

-129 FDSLLNPLLSV
+129 FDSLLNPLLAV
-140 EFDLTGIDDNVRKIQ
+140 EFDLASVEDSVRKIQ

-162 FAKNSDGTLT
+162 FAKNADGTLT
-172 TLGQS
+172 ALGQS
-177 ALNSFNDNFIGKAT
+177 ALNSFNDNFVGKAT
-191 GAGDLSSFLNWH
+191 GAGSLNNFLNWH
-203 RTTPGVVEPNN
+203 TTTPGVMEPNN
-214 PRYDEQIFDCE
+214 PRYDEQMFDCE
-225 PNSVQFDGLFD
+225 ANSLLYDGLFN
-236 VLKMDEDR
+236 VLEFEEDK
-244 INRKLFIVL
+244 INRKLFIKVD
-253 NKLEYRDILSNS
+253 KLEYRDIQNNS
-265 SRNLAIGDEVVV
+265 QRTLAIGDEMVI
-277 NTIGQ
+277 NTFGQ
-282 NSKASTRYKII
+282 NVKAATRYKIL
-293 EINTNSY
+293 EINTNS
-300 GDGAGVRME
+300 GFGLRME
-309 RLDGFDPITT
+309 RIDGFDPITT
-319 GIGTLKLYS
+319 GIGTLKIYS
-328 PVIYSKKVRISIG
+328 PVSFAKRVRISIG

-352 VNADSNIVAKN
+352 VNAETNIVAKN
-363 WSRGT
+363 WSSGT

-376 LEDSSDAN
+376 LEDSSGAN

-406 VAKKIPNTLAGQPNI
+406 VAKKIPNTLAGTPNA
-421 VTLNPDNFKVVQINQ
+421 VTLNTDNFKVVQINQ

-447 KQKHNIQLNLK
+447 KQKHNIQLNIK
-458 SEIEQLQSA
+458 SEIEQIQNA

-487 KFDIEIDDLQ
+487 KFDIELDDLQ

-502 KAKQL
+502 KSKQL
-507 ATIAQEIINISNN
+507 STIAQEIINISNN
-520 PNSKVEPKFRLRGFW
+520 PNSKVEPKFRMRGFW
-535 SIPESVAT
+535 AMPEAVAT

-571 TFQVDSANN
+571 TFQVDNANN
-580 KASFSNWEEFK
+580 KASFSNWMEFK

-597 VFDSTTGE
+597 VFNATTGE
-605 YSWQMEDVADA
+605 YSWQIENVADA

-630 NETVQFRVKAI
+630 NESVQFRVAAI
-641 SEVGWPDSA
+641 SEVGWPDSP
-650 VESEWSEI
+650 VESEFSEI
-658 LSIEFPDDLNNVY
+658 LTIEFPDDLNNVY

-689 VTMSNELTAK
+689 VNMANELSAK
-699 GLDEHLADQITV
+699 GLDEHLSDQLTID
-711 EGKVYLHDSES
+711 GKVYHHDSAS
-722 ILSGFKDE
+722 VLSGFKDE
-730 NGQSL
+730 NGAAL

-742 SLQNRIKSLEDRI
+742 ALQNRIKSLEDRI

-774 ISNGSETVFNVEC
+774 ITNGSETVFNVEC
-787 EDYLESFTAQGV
+787 EDYLESFTAQGI

-813 DFVVRIRNKSTSP
+813 DFVVRIKNKSTSP

-838 SAVYNTAVPQC
+838 SAVYNTSVPQS
-849 FWVNDKDELMT
+849 FWVNEKDELMT
-860 SDISGSTKT
+860 SDVSGSTKT
-869 QINYQFVW
+869 QINYQFAW

-884 SDTTV
+884 SDSSV
-889 TKLSENVGN
+889 TKLSENIGN
-898 AFTTNNSITGVL
+898 NFTTNNSITGVL

-919 NETNVLNF
+919 NETTVLNF

-952 LLTTIHPVVQD
+952 LLTSIHPVVQD

-977 INTGEQNDI
+977 VNSGDQNDI
-986 IVPINIYFKLNA
+986 VIPINIYFKLNA

-1005 LNYQYVNLNNSTKTV
+1005 LNYQYVNLNNSNKTV
-1020 KHIKKIKF
+1020 KHIKKVKF
-1028 FLENESENRP
+1028 FLENEAENRP

-1046 INRNKVIM
+1046 INRNKVIL

>member
-1 MATYSTVQST
+1 MATYSTVQSS

-19 INYNKNIVDILT
+19 INYNKNVVDILT
-31 NLSKISETQ
+31 ILSKITETQ
-40 DTVISFTVA
+40 DTTISFTVA
-49 DENGVSRSYT
+49 DENGASKSYT

-73 DNNIKSLYSIDASGS
+73 DTNIRSLYSIDGSGS
-88 LVRTEG
+88 LIRTEG
-94 SNAFK
+94 SNNFK

-110 QDIGVLTSVAKF
+110 QDLGIISSVAKF

-140 EFDLTGIDDNVRKIQ
+140 EFDLAGVEDTVRKIQ

-162 FAKNSDGTLT
+162 FAKNADGTLT
-172 TLGQS
+172 ALGQS
-177 ALNSFNDNFIGKAT
+177 ALNSFNDNFVGKAT
-191 GAGDLSSFLNWH
+191 GAGSLNNFLNWH
-203 RTTPGVVEPNN
+203 TTTPGVMEPNN
-214 PRYDEQIFDCE
+214 PRYDEQMFDCE
-225 PNSVQFDGLFD
+225 ANSLLYDGLFN
-236 VLKMDEDR
+236 VLQFEEDK
-244 INRKLFIVL
+244 INRKLFIKVD
-253 NKLEYRDILSNS
+253 KLEYRDIQNNS
-265 SRNLAIGDEVVV
+265 QRTLAIGDEMVI
-277 NTIGQ
+277 NTFGQ
-282 NSKASTRYKII
+282 NVKAATRYKIL
-293 EINTNSY
+293 EINTNS
-300 GDGAGVRME
+300 GFGLRME
-309 RLDGFDPITT
+309 RIDGFDPITT
-319 GIGTLKLYS
+319 GIGTLKIYS
-328 PVIYSKKVRISIG
+328 PVSFAKKVRISIG

-352 VNADSNIVAKN
+352 VNAETNIVAKN
-363 WSRGT
+363 WSSGT

-376 LEDSSDAN
+376 LEDSSSAN

-406 VAKKIPNTLAGQPNI
+406 VAKKIPNTLAGTPNP

-447 KQKHNIQLNLK
+447 KQKHNIQLNIK
-458 SEIEQLQSA
+458 SEIEQIQNA

-487 KFDIEIDDLQ
+487 KFDIELDDLQ

-507 ATIAQEIINISNN
+507 STIAQEIINISNN
-520 PNSKVEPKFRLRGFW
+520 PNSKVEPKFRMRGFW
-535 SIPESVAT
+535 SIPEAVAT

-571 TFQVDSANN
+571 TFQVDNANN
-580 KASFSNWEEFK
+580 KASFSNWVEFK

-597 VFDSTTGE
+597 VFNATTGE
-605 YSWQMEDVADA
+605 YSWQIENVADA
-616 DTPNINQIDIPIQQ
+616 DTPNINQIDISIQQ
-630 NETVQFRVKAI
+630 NESVQFRVAAI
-641 SEVGWPDSA
+641 SEVGWPDSP
-650 VESEWSEI
+650 VESEFSEI
-658 LSIEFPDDLNNVY
+658 LTIEFPDDLNNVY

-689 VTMSNELTAK
+689 VNMANELSAK
-699 GLDEHLADQITV
+699 GLDEHLSDQLTID
-711 EGKVYLHDSES
+711 GKVYHHDSAS
-722 ILSGFKDE
+722 VLSGFKDE
-730 NGQSL
+730 NGAAL

-742 SLQNRIKSLEDRI
+742 ALQNRIKSLEDRI

-761 LEVIVFRNNQEFA
+761 LEVIVFRNNQEF
-774 ISNGSETVFNVEC
+774 IITNGSETVFNVEC
-787 EDYLESFTAQGV
+787 EDYLESFTAQGI

-813 DFVVRIRNKSTSP
+813 DFVVRIKNKSTSP

-838 SAVYNTAVPQC
+838 SAVYNTSVPQS
-849 FWVNDKDELMT
+849 FWVNEKDELMT
-860 SDISGSTKT
+860 SDVSGSTKT
-869 QINYQFVW
+869 QINYQFAW

-884 SDTTV
+884 SDSSV
-889 TKLSENVGN
+889 TKLSENIGN
-898 AFTTNNSITGVL
+898 NFTTNNSITGVL

-919 NETNVLNF
+919 NETTVLNF
-927 IGNNLSLLEPIKWI
+927 IGNNLSLLEPVKWI

-952 LLTTIHPVVQD
+952 LLTSIHPVVQD

-977 INTGEQNDI
+977 VNSGDQNDI
-986 IVPINIYFKLNA
+986 VIPINIYFKLNA

-1005 LNYQYVNLNNSTKTV
+1005 LNYQYVNLNNSNKTV
-1020 KHIKKIKF
+1020 KHIKKVKF
-1028 FLENESENRP
+1028 FLENEAENRP

-1046 INRNKVIM
+1046 INRNKVIL

>member
-1 MATYSTVQST
+1 MATYSTVQSS

-19 INYNKNIVDILT
+19 INYNKNIIDILT
-31 NLSKISETQ
+31 NLSKITETQ
-40 DTVISFTVA
+40 NTTIDFTVA
-49 DENGVSRSYT
+49 DENGASKTYT
-59 MPSLLGIQKELQRL
+59 MPSLLGINKELQRL
-73 DNNIKSLYSIDASGS
+73 ESNIKSLYSIDGPGS
-88 LVRTEG
+88 LIRTEG
-94 SNAFK
+94 SNNFK
-99 KIITVDLNREP
+99 KIITIDLNREP
-110 QDIGVLTSVAKF
+110 QDLGIISSVVKF

-140 EFDLTGIDDNVRKIQ
+140 EFDLSGIEDNVRKML

-162 FAKNSDGTLT
+162 FAKNTDGTIT
-172 TLGQS
+172 PLGQS
-177 ALNSFNDNFIGKAT
+177 ALNSFNDNFVGKAT
-191 GAGDLSSFLNWH
+191 GAGSLNNFLNWH
-203 RTTPGVVEPNN
+203 TTTPGVVDPNN
-214 PRYDEQIFDCE
+214 PRYDEQMFDCE
-225 PNSVQFDGLFD
+225 PNTLLYDGLFN
-236 VLKMDEDR
+236 VFKFNEDK
-244 INRKLFIVL
+244 INRKLFVVL
-253 NKLEYRDILSNS
+253 DKLEYRDIQNNS
-265 SRNLAIGDEVVV
+265 QRTLAIGDELIV
-277 NTIGQ
+277 NTLGQ
-282 NSKASTRYKII
+282 NIKAASRYKII
-293 EINTNSY
+293 EINTS
-300 GDGAGVRME
+300 ASSPQLRLE
-309 RLDGFDPITT
+309 RIEGFDPITV

-328 PVIYSKKVRISIG
+328 PVAFAKRVRISIG

-346 VVFLKP
+346 VIFLKP
-352 VNADSNIVAKN
+352 VNAETNIVAKN
-363 WSRGT
+363 WSSGT
-368 AFYTNDLL
+368 AFFTNDLL
-376 LEDSSDAN
+376 LEDASAAN

-406 VAKKIPNTLAGQPNI
+406 VAKKIPNALAGQPNS
-421 VTLNPDNFKVVQINQ
+421 VTLNSDNFKVVQINQ

-447 KQKHNIQLNLK
+447 KQKHNIQLNIK
-458 SEIEQLQSA
+458 SEIEQIQNA

-472 KKLKVSKFKSISEKK
+472 KKLKISKFKSISEKK
-487 KFDIEIDDLQ
+487 KFDIDLDDLQ

-507 ATIAQEIINISNN
+507 STIAQEIINISNN

-535 SIPESVAT
+535 SIPEAVAT

-551 VQFRVQYKYVSK
+551 VQFKVQYKYVSK

-571 TFQVDSANN
+571 TFQVDNANN
-580 KASFSNWEEFK
+580 KAAFSNWETYT

-597 VFDSTTGE
+597 VFDAKTGE
-605 YSWQMEDVADA
+605 YSWQIENVADA

-630 NETVQFRVKAI
+630 NESVQFRVAAI
-641 SEVGWPDSA
+641 SEVGWPDSP
-650 VESEWSEI
+650 VISEYSEI
-658 LSIEFPDDLNNVY
+658 LTIEFPDDLNNVY

-689 VTMSNELTAK
+689 VSMSNELSAK
-699 GLDEHLADQITV
+699 GLDDHLSEQLTID
-711 EGKVYLHDSES
+711 GKFYSHDSDS

-730 NGQSL
+730 NGASL

-742 SLQNRIKSLEDRI
+742 TLQNRIKSLEDRI

-761 LEVIVFRNNQEFA
+761 LEIIVFRNNQEFT
-774 ISNGSETVFNVEC
+774 ITNGSETVFNIEC
-787 EDYLESFTAQGV
+787 EDYLESFTAQGI

-813 DFVVRIRNKSTSP
+813 DFVVRIKNKSTSP

-838 SAVYNTAVPQC
+838 SSVYNTSVPQS
-849 FWVNDKDELMT
+849 FWVNEKDELMT

-869 QINYQFVW
+869 QINNQFIW

-884 SDTTV
+884 SDSSV
-889 TKLSENVGN
+889 AKLSENIGN
-898 AFTTNNSITGVL
+898 NFTTNNSITGIL
-910 SSNEFNVGY
+910 SSKEFNVGY
-919 NETNVLNF
+919 IETTVLNF

-952 LLTTIHPVVQD
+952 LLTSIHPVVQD

-977 INTGEQNDI
+977 VNSGDQNDI
-986 IVPINIYFKLNA
+986 IIPINIYFKMNA

-1005 LNYQYVNLNNSTKTV
+1005 LNYQYVNLNNSNKTI

-1028 FLENESENRP
+1028 FLENEAENRP

-1046 INRNKVIM
+1046 INRNKVIL

>member
-1 MATYSTVQST
+1 MATFSTVQSS

-40 DTVISFTVA
+40 DTTIQFSVA
-49 DENGVSRSYT
+49 DENGTARSYT
-59 MPSLLGIQKELQRL
+59 MPSLLGIQKELERL
-73 DNNIKSLYSIDASGS
+73 DMNIRSLYSIDAAGS
-88 LVRTEG
+88 LIRTEG
-94 SNAFK
+94 SNNFK

-110 QDIGVLTSVAKF
+110 QDLGIISSVAKF

-140 EFDLTGIDDNVRKIQ
+140 EFELTGMEDSVRKIL

-162 FAKNSDGTLT
+162 FAKNPDGTLT

-177 ALNSFNDNFIGKAT
+177 ALNSFNDNFVGKAT
-191 GAGDLSSFLNWH
+191 GAGSLTNFLNWH
-203 RTTPGVVEPNN
+203 RQTPGVMDPNN
-214 PRYDEQIFDCE
+214 PRYDEQMFDLE
-225 PNSVQFDGLFD
+225 PNSLQYEGIFNVIQMRPDT
-236 VLKMDEDR
+236 
-244 INRKLFIVL
+244 INRKLFIQL
-253 NKLEYRDILSNS
+253 DKLEYRDIQNNTQKSLV
-265 SRNLAIGDEVVV
+265 IGDELIV

-282 NSKASTRYKII
+282 NAKASTRYKIL
-293 EINTNSY
+293 EINTDV
-300 GDGAGVRME
+300 GFGVRLE
-309 RLDGFDPITT
+309 RIDGFDPITT

-328 PVIYSKKVRISIG
+328 PVLYSKRVRISIG

-352 VNADSNIVAKN
+352 VNAENNLVAKN
-363 WSRGT
+363 WSSGT
-368 AFYTNDLL
+368 AFYSNDLL
-376 LEDSSDAN
+376 LEDPSDAN
-384 GTSLQQFYIDYVYD
+384 GTSLQQFYVDYVYD

-406 VAKKIPNTLAGQPNI
+406 VAKKIPNTLASQPNV

-458 SEIEQLQSA
+458 SEIEQIQNA

-472 KKLKVSKFKSISEKK
+472 KKLKITKFKSISEKK
-487 KFDIEIDDLQ
+487 KFDIELDDLQ
-497 LKRES
+497 LKRSS

-507 ATIAQEIINISNN
+507 ANIAQEIINISNN
-520 PNSKVEPKFRLRGFW
+520 PNSKVEPKFRMRGFW
-535 SIPESVAT
+535 SMPESVAT

-571 TFQVDSANN
+571 TFQVDNPN
-580 KASFSNWEEFK
+580 KLASFSNWIEFK

-597 VFDSTTGE
+597 IFDPTTGE
-605 YSWQMEDVADA
+605 YSWKIEDVESA
-616 DTPNINQIDIPIQQ
+616 DTPNINQIDLPIQQ
-630 NETVQFRVKAI
+630 NETIQFRVAAI
-641 SEVGWPDSA
+641 SEVGWPDSP
-650 VESEWSEI
+650 VESEFSEI
-658 LSIEFPDDLNNVY
+658 LTVSFPDDLNNVY
-671 QENDINAILQS
+671 QENDISAILQAAS
-682 ATKEELK
+682 KEELK
-689 VTMSNELTAK
+689 ITMTNELTSK

-711 EGKVYLHDSES
+711 DGKVYLHDTQS
-722 ILSGFKDE
+722 IISGFKDE
-730 NGQSL
+730 NGAQL

-742 SLQNRIKSLEDRI
+742 SLQDRIKSLEDRI

-761 LEVIVFRNNQEFA
+761 LEVIVFRNNQEFV
-774 ISNGSETVFNVEC
+774 ITNGSETVFNIEC
-787 EDYLESFTAQGV
+787 EDYLESFTGQGI

-813 DFVVRIRNKSTSP
+813 DFVVRIKNKSTSP

-838 SAVYNTAVPQC
+838 SAVYNTGVPQC
-849 FWVNDKDELMT
+849 FWVNEKDELMT

-889 TKLSENVGN
+889 TKLSENIGN
-898 AFTTNNSITGVL
+898 SFTTNNSITGIL
-910 SSNEFNVGY
+910 ASNEFNVGY
-919 NETNVLNF
+919 NETSVLNF
-927 IGNNLSLLEPIKWI
+927 IGNNLSLLEPVKWI

-952 LLTTIHPVVQD
+952 LLTSIHPVIQD

-977 INTGEQNDI
+977 VNSGDQNDI
-986 IVPINIYFKLNA
+986 VIPINIYFKLNA

-1005 LNYQYVNLNNSTKTV
+1005 LNYQYVNFNNSSKTV
-1020 KHIKKIKF
+1020 KHIKKVKF
-1028 FLENESENRP
+1028 FLENEAENRP

>member
-1 MATYSTVQST
+1 MATYSTVQSS

-19 INYNKNIVDILT
+19 INYNKNIIDILT
-31 NLSKISETQ
+31 NLSKITETQ
-40 DTVISFTVA
+40 NTTIDFTVA
-49 DENGVSRSYT
+49 DENGASKTYT

-73 DNNIKSLYSIDASGS
+73 ESNIKSLYSIDGPGS
-88 LVRTEG
+88 LIRTEG
-94 SNAFK
+94 SNNFK
-99 KIITVDLNREP
+99 KIITIDLNREP
-110 QDIGVLTSVAKF
+110 QDLGIISSVVKF

-140 EFDLTGIDDNVRKIQ
+140 EFDLSGIEDNVRKML

-162 FAKNSDGTLT
+162 FAKNTDGTIT
-172 TLGQS
+172 PLGQS
-177 ALNSFNDNFIGKAT
+177 ALNSFNDNFVGKAT
-191 GAGDLSSFLNWH
+191 GAGSLNNFLNWH
-203 RTTPGVVEPNN
+203 TTTPGVVDPNN
-214 PRYDEQIFDCE
+214 PRYDEQMFDCE
-225 PNSVQFDGLFD
+225 PNTLLYDGLFN
-236 VLKMDEDR
+236 VNAFDEDK
-244 INRKLFIVL
+244 INRKLFVVL
-253 NKLEYRDILSNS
+253 DKLEYRDIQNNS
-265 SRNLAIGDEVVV
+265 QRTLAIGDELIV
-277 NTIGQ
+277 NTLGQ
-282 NSKASTRYKII
+282 NIKAASRYRII
-293 EINTNSY
+293 EINTS
-300 GDGAGVRME
+300 ASSPRLRLE
-309 RLDGFDPITT
+309 RIEGFDPITV

-328 PVIYSKKVRISIG
+328 PVAFAKRVRISIG

-346 VVFLKP
+346 VIFLKP
-352 VNADSNIVAKN
+352 VNAETNIVAKN
-363 WSRGT
+363 WSSGT
-368 AFYTNDLL
+368 AFFTNDLL
-376 LEDSSDAN
+376 LEDASAAN

-406 VAKKIPNTLAGQPNI
+406 VAKKIPNALAGQPNS
-421 VTLNPDNFKVVQINQ
+421 VTLNSDNFKVVQINQ

-447 KQKHNIQLNLK
+447 KQKHNIQLNIK
-458 SEIEQLQSA
+458 SEIEQIQNA

-472 KKLKVSKFKSISEKK
+472 KKLKISKFKSISEKK
-487 KFDIEIDDLQ
+487 KFDIDLDDLQ

-507 ATIAQEIINISNN
+507 STIAQEIINISNN

-535 SIPESVAT
+535 SIPEAVAT

-551 VQFRVQYKYVSK
+551 VQFKVQYKYVSK

-571 TFQVDSANN
+571 TFQVDNANN
-580 KASFSNWEEFK
+580 KAAFSNWETYT

-597 VFDSTTGE
+597 VFDAKTGE
-605 YSWQMEDVADA
+605 YSWQIENVADA

-630 NETVQFRVKAI
+630 NESVQFRVAAI
-641 SEVGWPDSA
+641 SEVGWPDSP
-650 VESEWSEI
+650 VESEYSEI
-658 LSIEFPDDLNNVY
+658 LTIEFPDDLNNVY

-689 VTMSNELTAK
+689 VSMSNELSAK
-699 GLDEHLADQITV
+699 GLDDHLSEQLTID
-711 EGKVYLHDSES
+711 GKFYSHDSDS

-730 NGQSL
+730 NGASL

-742 SLQNRIKSLEDRI
+742 TLQNRIKSLEDRI

-761 LEVIVFRNNQEFA
+761 LEIIVFRNNQEFT
-774 ISNGSETVFNVEC
+774 ITNGSETVFNIEC
-787 EDYLESFTAQGV
+787 EDYLESFTAQGI

-813 DFVVRIRNKSTSP
+813 DFVVRIKNKSTSP

-838 SAVYNTAVPQC
+838 SSVYNTSVPQS
-849 FWVNDKDELMT
+849 FWVNEKDELMT

-869 QINYQFVW
+869 QINNQFIW

-884 SDTTV
+884 SDSNV
-889 TKLSENVGN
+889 AKLSENIGN
-898 AFTTNNSITGVL
+898 NFTTNNSITGIL
-910 SSNEFNVGY
+910 SSKEFNAGY
-919 NETNVLNF
+919 IETTVLNF

-952 LLTTIHPVVQD
+952 LLTSIHPVVQD

-977 INTGEQNDI
+977 VNSGDQNDI
-986 IVPINIYFKLNA
+986 IIPINIYFKMNA

-1005 LNYQYVNLNNSTKTV
+1005 LNYQYVNLNNSNKTI

-1028 FLENESENRP
+1028 FLENEAENRP

-1046 INRNKVIM
+1046 INRNKVIL

>member
-1 MATYSTVQST
+1 MATYSTVQSS

-19 INYNKNIVDILT
+19 INYNKNVVDILT
-31 NLSKISETQ
+31 NLSKITETQ
-40 DTVISFTVA
+40 DTTISFTVA
-49 DENGVSRSYT
+49 DENGASKSYT

-73 DNNIKSLYSIDASGS
+73 DTNIRSLYSIDGPGS
-88 LVRTEG
+88 LIRTEG
-94 SNAFK
+94 SNNFK

-110 QDIGVLTSVAKF
+110 QDLGIISSVAKF

-129 FDSLLNPLLSV
+129 FDSLLNPLLAV
-140 EFDLTGIDDNVRKIQ
+140 EFDLASVEDSVRKIQ

-162 FAKNSDGTLT
+162 FAKNADGTLT
-172 TLGQS
+172 ALGQS
-177 ALNSFNDNFIGKAT
+177 ALNSFNDNFVGKAT
-191 GAGDLSSFLNWH
+191 GAGSLNNFLNWH
-203 RTTPGVVEPNN
+203 TTTPGVMEPNN
-214 PRYDEQIFDCE
+214 PRYDEQMFDCE
-225 PNSVQFDGLFD
+225 ANSLLYDGLFN
-236 VLKMDEDR
+236 VLEFEEDK
-244 INRKLFIVL
+244 INRKLFIKVD
-253 NKLEYRDILSNS
+253 KLEYRDIQNNS
-265 SRNLAIGDEVVV
+265 QRTLAIGDEMVI
-277 NTIGQ
+277 NTFGQ
-282 NSKASTRYKII
+282 NVKAATRYKIL
-293 EINTNSY
+293 EINTNS
-300 GDGAGVRME
+300 GFGLRME
-309 RLDGFDPITT
+309 RIDGFDPITT
-319 GIGTLKLYS
+319 GIGTLKIYS
-328 PVIYSKKVRISIG
+328 PVSFAKRVRISIG

-352 VNADSNIVAKN
+352 VNAETNIVAKN
-363 WSRGT
+363 WSSGT

-376 LEDSSDAN
+376 LEDSSGAN

-406 VAKKIPNTLAGQPNI
+406 VAKKIPNTLAGTPNA
-421 VTLNPDNFKVVQINQ
+421 VTLNTDNFKVVQINQ

-447 KQKHNIQLNLK
+447 KQKHNIQLNIK
-458 SEIEQLQSA
+458 SEIEQIQNA

-487 KFDIEIDDLQ
+487 KFDIELDDLQ

-502 KAKQL
+502 KSKQL
-507 ATIAQEIINISNN
+507 STIAQEIINISNN
-520 PNSKVEPKFRLRGFW
+520 PNSKVEPKFRMRGFW
-535 SIPESVAT
+535 AMPEAVAT

-571 TFQVDSANN
+571 TFQVDNANN
-580 KASFSNWEEFK
+580 KASFSNWMEFK

-597 VFDSTTGE
+597 VFNATTGE
-605 YSWQMEDVADA
+605 YSWQIENVADA

-630 NETVQFRVKAI
+630 NESVQFRVAAI
-641 SEVGWPDSA
+641 SEVGWPDSP
-650 VESEWSEI
+650 VESEFSEI
-658 LSIEFPDDLNNVY
+658 LTIEFPDDLNNVY

-689 VTMSNELTAK
+689 VNMANELSAK
-699 GLDEHLADQITV
+699 GLDEHLSDQLTID
-711 EGKVYLHDSES
+711 GKVYHHDSAS
-722 ILSGFKDE
+722 VLSGFKDE
-730 NGQSL
+730 NGAAL

-742 SLQNRIKSLEDRI
+742 ALQNRIKSLEDRI

-761 LEVIVFRNNQEFA
+761 LEVIVFRNNQEF
-774 ISNGSETVFNVEC
+774 IITNGSETVFNVEC
-787 EDYLESFTAQGV
+787 EDYLESFTAQGI

-813 DFVVRIRNKSTSP
+813 DFVVRIKNKSTSP

-838 SAVYNTAVPQC
+838 SAVYNTSVPQS
-849 FWVNDKDELMT
+849 FWVNEKDELMT
-860 SDISGSTKT
+860 SDVSGSTKT
-869 QINYQFVW
+869 QINYQFAW

-884 SDTTV
+884 SDSSV
-889 TKLSENVGN
+889 TKLSENIGN
-898 AFTTNNSITGVL
+898 NFTTNNSITGVL

-919 NETNVLNF
+919 NETTVLNF

-952 LLTTIHPVVQD
+952 LLTSIHPVVQD

-977 INTGEQNDI
+977 VNSGDQNDI
-986 IVPINIYFKLNA
+986 VIPINIYFKLNA

-1005 LNYQYVNLNNSTKTV
+1005 LNYQYVNLNNSNKTV
-1020 KHIKKIKF
+1020 KHIKKVKF
-1028 FLENESENRP
+1028 FLENEAENRP

-1046 INRNKVIM
+1046 INRNKVIL